1 MKRKYGD
8 GSSWKRLLEKDYTVK
23 QIEEGML
30 GILEIK
36 KVREPSCK
44 EYDGKELCIAGNQYT
59 WIQYFIDEKNFAIT
73 AMLDDQKELVQYYID
88 VAKDYEIDERGLPY
102 FDDLYLDVV
111 LLPNGKIYVLDEDEL
126 EDAYKSGDV
135 TKEEYELAW
144 YTTKWIIAA
153 IKIMNFIDFNIG
165 RRNQKV
171 KMIIVFKFCIITKK
185 SIQKIIDFCF
195 VSE

>member
-8 GSSWKRLLEKDYTVK
+8 GSSWKRLIEKNYRVK
-23 QIEEGML
+23 QVEEGML

-44 EYDGKELCIAGNQYT
+44 EYDGEELCIAADQYT
-59 WIQYFIDEKNFAIT
+59 WIQYFINGKNFAIT
-73 AMLDDQKELVQYYID
+73 AMLDGQKKLVQYYID
-88 VAKDYEIDERGLPY
+88 VAKEYEIDDRGLPY

-111 LLPNGKIYVLDEDEL
+111 LLPNGKMYVLDEDEL

-144 YTTKWIIAA
+144 YTTKWIIDA
-153 IKIMNFIDFNIG
+153 IKNSEFYWISILEEEI
-165 RRNQKV
+165 
-171 KMIIVFKFCIITKK
+171 KK
-185 SIQKIIDFCF
+185 LK
-195 VSE
+195 